1 MDASYSRR
9 LLYPPIRPLQASRL
23 AVGNGHD
30 LYIEECGRPDGLPV
44 VTLHGGPGGGVSPA
58 LRRFFDPRRYRVILF
73 DQRGCGRSTPHGGL
87 EHNTTQDLID
97 DIERIRE
104 VMGIDKWVVFG
115 GSWGATLALAYARA
129 HPDRCI
135 GLILRG
141 IFTCSQRELDWFYKD
156 GANMLFPDAWE
167 RLVDPLSP
175 EERGDIIRAYYERLA
190 EPDIIR
196 RRPDALAWARWES
209 ALISMTGDP
218 SAPLADPVRS
228 DALARTELQ
237 REINVHSTEAER
249 CRQEIDDQR
258 RAQRTEAKL
267 RHEELLLSVEILA
280 QELVVA
286 ENASQSTAPDAQH
299 AAAEPSCND
308 SQEQEM

>member
-115 GSWGATLALAYARA
+115 GAFREVCHFTRRVPGSVPFPGRSSGKCAVLAGKCA
-129 HPDRCI
+129 
-135 GLILRG
+135 
-141 IFTCSQRELDWFYKD
+141 
-156 GANMLFPDAWE
+156 
-167 RLVDPLSP
+167 V
-175 EERGDIIRAYYERLA
+175 
-190 EPDIIR
+190 
-196 RRPDALAWARWES
+196 
-209 ALISMTGDP
+209 
-218 SAPLADPVRS
+218 S
-228 DALARTELQ
+228 DL
-237 REINVHSTEAER
+237 
-249 CRQEIDDQR
+249 
-258 RAQRTEAKL
+258 
-267 RHEELLLSVEILA
+267 
-280 QELVVA
+280 
-286 ENASQSTAPDAQH
+286 
-299 AAAEPSCND
+299 
-308 SQEQEM
+308 